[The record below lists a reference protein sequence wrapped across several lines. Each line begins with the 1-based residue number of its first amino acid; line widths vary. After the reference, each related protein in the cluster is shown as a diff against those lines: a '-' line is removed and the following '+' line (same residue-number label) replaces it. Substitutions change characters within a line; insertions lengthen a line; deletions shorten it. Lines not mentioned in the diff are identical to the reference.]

1 MKEEN
6 GLLRGQVPSLRA
18 ELDQN
23 YKMKMELGWGELE
36 EEEEEEEEEDAGLAS
51 FENENRG

>member
-23 YKMKMELGWGELE
+23 YKMKMEMGWGEL
-36 EEEEEEEEEDAGLAS
+36 EEEEDAGLAS